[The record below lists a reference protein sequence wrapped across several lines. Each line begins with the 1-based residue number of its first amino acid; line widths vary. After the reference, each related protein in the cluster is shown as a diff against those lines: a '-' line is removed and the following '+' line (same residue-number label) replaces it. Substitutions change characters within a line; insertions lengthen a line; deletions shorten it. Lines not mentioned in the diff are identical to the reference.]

1 MEGHLRPPGDLG
13 RYSTERIMQGL
24 FTELSVPFED
34 TDLSNDQLVRR
45 LELVRQ
51 NISVIAP
58 FRPESYKLVL
68 YAGNEKSPK
77 PLLLMLLPD
86 KCFVYSEL
94 NPEQLQSAIDNW
106 YTSHDPENL
115 KRLLDRIAHPTWS
128 SLSSSKFYPTE

>member
-1 MEGHLRPPGDLG
+1 
-13 RYSTERIMQGL
+13 MQGL
-24 FTELSVPFED
+24 FTELSIPFEAH
-34 TDLSNDQLVRR
+34 DLSKDQIVRR

-51 NISVIAP
+51 NIGLIAP

-94 NPEQLQSAIDNW
+94 NPEKLQSAINNW
-106 YTSHDPENL
+106 YTSHDPETLN
-115 KRLLDRIAHPTWS
+115 RLLDRIDHPSWTF
-128 SLSSSKFYPTE
+128 LSSSQFYPKD